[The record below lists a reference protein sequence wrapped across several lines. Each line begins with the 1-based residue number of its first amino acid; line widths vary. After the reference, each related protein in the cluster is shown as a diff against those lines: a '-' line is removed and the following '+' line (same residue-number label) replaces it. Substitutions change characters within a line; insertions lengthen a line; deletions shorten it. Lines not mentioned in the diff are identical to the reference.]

1 MRASEIPLSEKEGI
15 EDNPVRFYS
24 TNLNVK
30 NKINDSTFDGIS
42 NMHRNESSIG
52 STDFNADRRKL
63 SEEIRRKSSVA
74 MRQEIHQAIEEQE
87 ADKNQILEEFE
98 KEQFDIIEK
107 EVEKTKFIRD
117 GKIAGYS
124 YFVLIII
131 FLIYTGN

>member
-63 SEEIRRKSSVA
+63 SEEISRKSGVA